1 MPTFQ
6 INTIFLFFC
15 VIYYDLIE
23 NQIDS
28 IRIYK
33 NLFLDSISSSALFY
47 DVAFQN
53 EIQ

>member
-23 NQIDS
+23 NRIDS

-33 NLFLDSISSSALFY
+33 NLFLSSISSGILFSY
-47 DVAFQN
+47 IAFQN
-53 EIQ
+53 EMI